1 MTADTLP
8 PAVLEELQALAGYM
22 RTHGLVLA
30 TAESCTAGM
39 ISAMLADVPGA
50 GALLDCAFV
59 TYSVD
64 AKRRCLGVD
73 DAVLAQHN
81 LTSEAVARAMAEG
94 AARRT
99 DANVVIANTGVAD
112 DRDARIP
119 AGTQC
124 FAWAFKGSRGRAPK
138 IYSETRRFSGDRAA
152 VRQTSAEHALGRIP
166 HYGGLALAAGIAIT
180 DSFPG
185 ED

>member
-1 MTADTLP
+1 MDAVCRAADF
-8 PAVLEELQALAGYM
+8 M
-22 RTHGLVLA
+22 RRHQLLLA
-30 TAESCTAGM
+30 TAESCTAGL
-39 ISAMLADVPGA
+39 IAATLADLPGA
-50 GALLDCAFV
+50 GQLLDCAFV
-59 TYSVD
+59 TYSPQ
-64 AKRRCLGVD
+64 AKQRCLDVD
-73 DAVLAQHN
+73 PETLRRYG
-81 LTSEAVARAMAEG
+81 LTSEEVACEMALGALAHSRANMA
-94 AARRT
+94 
-99 DANVVIANTGVAD
+99 IANTGVAD

>member
-112 DRDARIP
+112 DGGTGVP

-124 FAWAFKGSRGRAPK
+124 YAWLFRHAAGALAKDPAEAAWTV
-138 IYSETRRFSGDRAA
+138 YAETRRFPGGRMA
-152 VRQTSAEHALGRIP
+152 VRRESARYALGRVA
-166 HYGGLALAAGIAIT
+166 HYHGLLRTRGA
-180 DSFPG
+180 
-185 ED
+185 